1 MIIPDKLPSVS
12 NTRNKQGGHTT
23 YPGKPV
29 TEILA
34 NGFFTVD
41 DKWSVKYWNK
51 AAEKILGVPAKDIVG
66 KNLWEEF
73 AGIIPVEFYA
83 LDQKTFRHD
92 IPLHFEEYWGQLGAW
107 FDVITYHCDN
117 TLSVSFK
124 SSSQSYPE
132 YPGGPGEKLKILT
145 ELYKYVAE
153 ISNVCIWELYPKGE
167 EIFWIDGG
175 HKKAFGY
182 QVENALIPQAF
193 WEECIHP
200 GDRIRVLTRLSSMI
214 TGGAEQWED
223 KYRFK
228 KADGNY
234 LNVQDRGHLIYDE
247 NKEVSRIIGI
257 TRVITE

>member
-1 MIIPDKLPSVS
+1 MPYKLLSISNATNERADKDV
-12 NTRNKQGGHTT
+12 

-29 TEILA
+29 TETLA

-41 DKWSVKYWNK
+41 DKWTVKYWNK

-83 LDQKTFRHD
+83 IDQKAFRQD

-107 FDVITYHCDN
+107 FEVITYHCDN
-117 TLSVSFK
+117 ALSVSFK

-132 YPGGPGEKLKILT
+132 YPGGPVEKLRILT
-145 ELYKYVAE
+145 ELYKHVAE
-153 ISNVCIWELYPKGE
+153 ISQDCIWELYLKGE
-167 EIFWIDGG
+167 EICWIDGG
-175 HKKAFGY
+175 HKRTFGY

-200 GDRIRVLTRLSSMI
+200 DERIRVLTRLSNMI

-228 KADGNY
+228 KADGSY
-234 LNVQDRGHLIYDE
+234 VLVQDRGHIIYDD
-247 NKEVSRIIGI
+247 NKEASRIIGI
-257 TRVITE
+257 TRVISE